1 MKHVSNEFGY
11 SFARVGVNVLRLS
24 TYGGDEEEDGES
36 LLSACHDEGKE
47 RGELTKWR
55 LKNRKERGDQINEEF
70 QYQIQLTA
78 ENEGETG
85 SVVVVLLGCW
95 VVELTGEASLRRCL
109 ARRKSPAA
117 RRFRCPCRWPGTVKG
132 H

>member
-95 VVELTGEASLRRCL
+95 VVELTGRPACGDAWQGGSPLR
-109 ARRKSPAA
+109 PAVS
-117 RRFRCPCRWPGTVKG
+117 GVHVDG
-132 H
+132 LGL